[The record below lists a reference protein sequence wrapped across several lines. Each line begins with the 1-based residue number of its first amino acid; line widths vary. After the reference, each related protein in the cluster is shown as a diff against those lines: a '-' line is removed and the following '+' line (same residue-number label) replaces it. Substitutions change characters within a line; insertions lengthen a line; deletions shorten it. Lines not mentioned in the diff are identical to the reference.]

1 MILKSGRLKVI
12 IFLCFYLLIGAFFM
26 IQKQIGKRIREI
38 RLSKKLSQEDCAL
51 NCNLNRTYFGSVERG
66 ERNIS
71 IINLNKICLSLNV
84 SLKEFFDSNIFER

>member
-1 MILKSGRLKVI
+1 
-12 IFLCFYLLIGAFFM
+12 M

-71 IINLNKICLSLNV
+71 IINLNKICV
-84 SLKEFFDSNIFER
+84 SLGKTLKDFFDSDIFKREL

>member
-1 MILKSGRLKVI
+1 
-12 IFLCFYLLIGAFFM
+12 M

-84 SLKEFFDSNIFER
+84 SLKEFFDSNIFKR